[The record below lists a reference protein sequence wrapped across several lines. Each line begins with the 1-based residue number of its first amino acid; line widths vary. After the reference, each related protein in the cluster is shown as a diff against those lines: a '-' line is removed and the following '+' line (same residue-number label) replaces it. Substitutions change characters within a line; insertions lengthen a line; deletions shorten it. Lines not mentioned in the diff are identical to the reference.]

1 MTNTRRIRTMID
13 ASRRMRQAEER
24 KTFTRLRQHEP
35 EWYEGP
41 HFIDRFD
48 ETSARW
54 RSPLKRWFRGAIETA
69 VVIASFVVIGVVLY
83 GIMRAASS

>member
-1 MTNTRRIRTMID
+1 MMNRIRTMID

-41 HFIDRFD
+41 HFVDRFD
-48 ETSARW
+48 ENHW
-54 RSPLKRWFRGAIETA
+54 GSPLERWFRGFLETV
-69 VVIASFVVIGVVLY
+69 VVIVAFVVIGLVLY
-83 GIMRAASS
+83 GIMRAADGI